1 MNNKKW
7 FFFSF
12 SVPAKLQGFRVKI
25 WRKIN
30 ILGAVQIKNSIYV
43 LPATDHHQEQ
53 LTWMSKE
60 TDEQGGEFLIIA
72 HGKLLNFSDGQI
84 AAAFAQARDAD
95 YQALGE
101 EIRSV
106 VATVGSPDAP
116 AMLRK
121 LEKRFEAIQH
131 IDFFPSGK
139 GASLQKMLEEAH
151 SSLDAPRHVV
161 PVVDANSYQQKTWVT
176 RANPYVDRLASFW
189 LVKRFIDPT
198 PRIVFLQESEAVP
211 AGADVVSFDMAH
223 ADFTHV
229 GGLITFEVLVDAFG
243 LTAQVPQRM
252 REVIKAIDLEELD
265 AAPVETPGIKRML
278 DGLVAA
284 NNADH
289 VRTERALSFFDTL
302 LASYTSTASTGA

>member
-1 MNNKKW
+1 
-7 FFFSF
+7 
-12 SVPAKLQGFRVKI
+12 
-25 WRKIN
+25 
-30 ILGAVQIKNSIYV
+30 
-43 LPATDHHQEQ
+43 
-53 LTWMSKE
+53 MSKE

>member
-1 MNNKKW
+1 
-7 FFFSF
+7 
-12 SVPAKLQGFRVKI
+12 
-25 WRKIN
+25 
-30 ILGAVQIKNSIYV
+30 
-43 LPATDHHQEQ
+43 
-53 LTWMSKE
+53 MSKE

-106 VATVGSPDAP
+106 VATVGSPDTP

-121 LEKRFEAIQH
+121 LEKRLEAIQS

-139 GASLQKMLEEAH
+139 GASLQKMLEDAR
-151 SSLDAPRHVV
+151 SSLDAPRPVV
-161 PVVDANSYQQKTWVT
+161 PVVNANRYQQKTWVT

-189 LVKRFIDPT
+189 LVKRFIDLT
-198 PRIVFLQESEAVP
+198 PRIVFLQEPEAVP
-211 AGADVVSFDMAH
+211 AGPDVVSFDMAH

-284 NNADH
+284 NTDDH
-289 VRTERALSFFDTL
+289 VRTEQALAFFDTL
-302 LASYTSTASTGA
+302 LASYTSTAPTGA